1 MAYSQKISGIYI
13 ITNLTTGKHYVGRSV
28 NCYERFSKHKSVLR
42 KGVHDNKHIQSAW
55 NLYGGDD
62 FIFEVLEESEPIFL
76 PSLENYW
83 CNLLN
88 SHNRNY
94 GYNTEP
100 TSPYGKIASSKETIE
115 KIRKSNTGKK
125 VSDETKEK
133 LRQINKGKKCSQSA
147 IEKLKNHSRN
157 MAVDAYTEN
166 GDFIKTFKSIREA
179 SRSLN
184 IGVRNIRK
192 CISGQVQITLKH
204 IFKYNGDI
212 LSKEEIEYRNTNQF
226 KNKKVS
232 ITGFYLDGSKI
243 GDFDSFYQASKITNL
258 DPTKISLCCRG
269 VQKRV
274 KNTYWQFNNLST
286 PIANPTPLS

>member
-1 MAYSQKISGIYI
+1 M
-13 ITNLTTGKHYVGRSV
+13 
-28 NCYERFSKHKSVLR
+28 
-42 KGVHDNKHIQSAW
+42 
-55 NLYGGDD
+55 
-62 FIFEVLEESEPIFL
+62 
-76 PSLENYW
+76 
-83 CNLLN
+83 
-88 SHNRNY
+88 
-94 GYNTEP
+94 
-100 TSPYGKIASSKETIE
+100 
-115 KIRKSNTGKK
+115 
-125 VSDETKEK
+125 
-133 LRQINKGKKCSQSA
+133 
-147 IEKLKNHSRN
+147 
-157 MAVDAYTEN
+157 
-166 GDFIKTFKSIREA
+166 
-179 SRSLN
+179 
-184 IGVRNIRK
+184 RNIRK
-192 CISGQVQITLKH
+192 CISGKVQITLKH